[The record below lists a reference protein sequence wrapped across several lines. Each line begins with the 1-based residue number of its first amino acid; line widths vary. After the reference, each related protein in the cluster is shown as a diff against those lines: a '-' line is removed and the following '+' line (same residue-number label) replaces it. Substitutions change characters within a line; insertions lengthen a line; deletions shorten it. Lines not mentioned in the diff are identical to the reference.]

1 MRCRLS
7 TVCTNH
13 RIGLQAAWVGDL
25 QAACPVSQY
34 PPALQGRCLKKTA
47 KRLLDSRVRGNDD
60 ASVPCLPTSSSCTRR
75 PTITNNPIVA
85 RTKGRWNDESRSHH
99 TCPTSHLTVNS
110 RERGNPVSFSHANT
124 ARHLHPGQ
132 PRNGTLYIGATSDLV
147 QRVWQHK
154 TTRWK
159 VSANVTVWTGWCTS
173 SCSRTCFPRLHAR
186 SSSRNGTGP
195 GSSN

>member
-75 PTITNNPIVA
+75 PTITNNSIVA

-99 TCPTSHLTVNS
+99 TCPTSHLTVIPANAGIQYLSHMPIQPAIYILAS
-110 RERGNPVSFSHANT
+110 R
-124 ARHLHPGQ
+124 
-132 PRNGTLYIGATSDLV
+132 RNGTLYIGATSDLV

-159 VSANVTVWTGWCTS
+159 VSANVMVWTGWCTS